1 MSNQRTSRT
10 SFRALLAR
18 IPFRLSLITISV
30 SAVLSGCGGGGGG
43 GGGARNPFYIVS
55 DLSNADAAHARG
67 ITGAGV
73 TVGVVDTDFNVAAPE
88 LTGRITKD
96 VYSPPSGNTPGG
108 FVGGS
113 GNGNP
118 HGTEVAEALGGTN
131 TGIAPDVRIYGIAA
145 GTSDNEVQLNT
156 AIYDRLYNSGVR
168 IFNQSNLVGSI
179 AAPSD
184 SATYNNIYQPFVSKG
199 GLFVWATGNDRSSQ
213 PSMTAG
219 LPALYPN
226 LQTGWL
232 AVTAV
237 NAVGGAEG
245 FSRADT
251 TPGVISSYANRC
263 GVAAN
268 WCLAAPGDFVSPTAG
283 RRVYGTSF
291 AVPVVTGALAL
302 VQQVYPWMNA
312 DLLRQTIL
320 STATSM
326 NDTAT
331 YGWGLLNAG
340 KAVDGPAL
348 FAQSLALGP
357 NVSVSFDGMS
367 STFSNDIGGD
377 AGLIKGGTGTL
388 TLSGIDTYS
397 GNSRVTNGTL
407 NVTGS
412 VSSGVQIDAAGN
424 LSGAGGQVGGNVT
437 NNGRLSNTGA
447 GLTINGNYTGSAT
460 SVFANDINSTLVVGG
475 TATLSNSH
483 LVATVPTGSGN
494 ATSYVTAQASNTPKT
509 VLTAGTIV
517 NTFGDVGFQTVG
529 TAFPPLLTARVTYTA
544 KDVDLTISRV
554 STTAVATQAFAGDAT
569 RTNTAANVEQAMLI
583 ADASAVANPGSALL
597 TSAAAL
603 QQTASI
609 AALGDVLDSLSGQIH
624 ASSQALTFQQ
634 SQTVNRALSDRM
646 ALLGNQDKQ
655 VTTGLWG
662 ATFGAS
668 GKLAQSGY
676 ATADTGMWGGQFGGD
691 TRLGEHAIVGAAL
704 SYSDSEANF
713 DRLGG
718 AAKGRD
724 VGVSLYGR
732 YAIPAADAAGNS
744 KAYVAGR
751 VGAATVSSTVN
762 RVALAG
768 AEVENL
774 QSTHT
779 DRMLSAYVETGYSMN
794 LSANALVTPFAGIS
808 YDHLRRSAFAESGG
822 SFGLVADSRN
832 YRKWAGQLGVRAESD
847 FNWFAGHSTV
857 QTYAAWQH
865 AMTDG
870 NLDLQAAFAAA
881 SGSNF
886 TVQGIGLERNT
897 GWAGIGIST
906 AINRRV
912 SWYANYD
919 AQFGRGGL
927 LNNLLLLGVRIKLD

>member
-1 MSNQRTSRT
+1 M
-10 SFRALLAR
+10 
-18 IPFRLSLITISV
+18 SV

-43 GGGARNPFYIVS
+43 ALNPGAGASSFS
-55 DLSNADAAHARG
+55 DLSNAGAAHARG

-88 LTGRITKD
+88 LAGRITKD
-96 VYSPPSGNTPGG
+96 VYSPASGNTPGG

-131 TGIAPDVRIYGIAA
+131 TGIAPDVRIYGIAS
-145 GTSDNEVQLNT
+145 GTTGNSLQLNT
-156 AIYDRLYNSGVR
+156 DIYDRLYNSGVR
-168 IFNQSNLVGSI
+168 IFNQSNVYGSI
-179 AAPSD
+179 AAPTN

-199 GLFVWATGNDRSSQ
+199 GLFVWATGNDFSSQ

-219 LPALYPN
+219 LPALYPS

-237 NAVGGAEG
+237 NAIGAGQG
-245 FSRADT
+245 FSGADT
-251 TPGVISSYANRC
+251 APGLISSYANRC

-268 WCLAAPGDFVSPTAG
+268 WCLAAPGDFFSPTAG
-283 RRVYGTSF
+283 SRVYGTSF
-291 AVPVVTGALAL
+291 AVPAVTGALAL

-320 STATSM
+320 STATNM
-326 NDTAT
+326 GDTAT

-340 KAVDGPAL
+340 KAIDGPAL
-348 FAQSLALGP
+348 FAQRLALGS
-357 NVSVSFDGMS
+357 NVNVNFDGMS
-367 STFSNDIGGD
+367 STFRNDIGGD
-377 AGLIKGGTGTL
+377 AGLVKSGTGNL
-388 TLSGIDTYS
+388 TLSGNNTYS
-397 GNSRVTNGTL
+397 GNSRISNGTL

-412 VSSGVQIDAAGN
+412 VRSSVQIDAAGN
-424 LSGAGGQVGGNVT
+424 LSGDGGQIGGNVS
-437 NNGRLSNTGA
+437 NSGRLSNTGA
-447 GLTINGNYTGSAT
+447 GLTIQGNYTGSAT
-460 SVFANDINSTLVVGG
+460 SILANDINSTLVVGG
-475 TATLSNSH
+475 TATLGNSH

-494 ATSYVTAQASNTPKT
+494 ATNYVTAQASNIPKT
-509 VLTAGTIV
+509 VLSAGAIV

-529 TAFPPLLTARVTYTA
+529 TAFPPLLAAQVTYTA
-544 KDVDLTISRV
+544 REVGLTISRA
-554 STTAVATQAFAGDAT
+554 STTSVAAQAFAGDAT
-569 RTNTAANVEQAMLI
+569 RINTAVNVEQAMQI
-583 ADASAVANPGSALL
+583 ADASAAANPNGSPLL

-603 QQTASI
+603 QQTANI

-634 SQTVNRALSDRM
+634 SQAVNRALSDRM
-646 ALLGNQDKQ
+646 ALLGNPDKSA
-655 VTTGLWG
+655 TTGFWG
-662 ATFGAS
+662 ATFGTS
-668 GKLAQSGY
+668 GKLVQSGY
-676 ATADTGMWGGQFGGD
+676 ATGDTGMWGGQFGVD

-724 VGVSLYGR
+724 VSVSLYGR
-732 YAIPAADAAGNS
+732 YAIPAADASANS
-744 KAYVAGR
+744 NVYVAGR
-751 VGAATVSSTVN
+751 LGAATVSSNVN

-774 QSTHT
+774 ESKHT
-779 DRMLSAYVETGYSMN
+779 DRMLSAYVETGYAMS
-794 LSANALVTPFAGIS
+794 LSANALLTPFAGIS
-808 YDHLRRSAFAESGG
+808 YDHLRRGAFAESGG
-822 SFGLVADSRN
+822 SFGLVADSQN
-832 YRKWAGQLGVRAESD
+832 YQQWAAQFGVRTESD
-847 FNWFAGHSTV
+847 FNWFAGRSTL
-857 QTYAAWQH
+857 QTYAAWRH
-865 AMTDG
+865 AMNDG
-870 NLDLQAAFAAA
+870 KLDLQAAFAAA
-881 SGSNF
+881 PGSNF
-886 TVQGIGLERNT
+886 TVQGIGLARNT

-919 AQFGRGGL
+919 AQFGHDGL
-927 LNNLLLLGVRIKLD
+927 LNNLLLLGIRIKLD

>member
-1 MSNQRTSRT
+1 M
-10 SFRALLAR
+10 
-18 IPFRLSLITISV
+18 SV

-43 GGGARNPFYIVS
+43 SGGARTTSFIAS

-88 LTGRITKD
+88 LAGRITKD
-96 VYSPPSGNTPGG
+96 VYSPASGNTPGG
-108 FVGGS
+108 FIGGS

-131 TGIAPDVRIYGIAA
+131 TGVAPGVRIYGIAS
-145 GTSDNEVQLNT
+145 GTTGNNLQLNT

-168 IFNQSNLVGSI
+168 IFNQSNTVGSI
-179 AAPSD
+179 ATPSN
-184 SATYNNIYQPFVSKG
+184 SATYNNIYQPFVAKG

-219 LPALYPN
+219 LPALYPS

-237 NAVGGAEG
+237 NAVGGGQG
-245 FSRADT
+245 FSSADT

-291 AVPVVTGALAL
+291 AVPAVTGTLAL

-326 NDTAT
+326 GDTAT

-340 KAVDGPAL
+340 KAIDGPAL
-348 FAQSLALGP
+348 FAQSLALGS
-357 NVSVSFDGMS
+357 NVNVSFDGMS
-367 STFSNDIGGD
+367 STFRNDIGGD
-377 AGLIKGGTGTL
+377 AGLVKSGTGNL
-388 TLSGIDTYS
+388 TLSGNNTYS
-397 GNSRVTNGTL
+397 GNSRISNGTL
-407 NVTGS
+407 NITGS
-412 VSSGVQIDAAGN
+412 VRSGVQIDAAGN
-424 LSGAGGQVGGNVT
+424 LSGDGGQIGGNVS
-437 NNGRLSNTGA
+437 NSGRLSNTGK
-447 GLTINGNYTGSAT
+447 GLTIAGNYTGTAT
-460 SVFANDINSTLVVGG
+460 SILANDINSRLVVGG
-475 TATLSNSH
+475 TAALGNSH

-494 ATSYVTAQASNTPKT
+494 ATNYVTAQASNTPKT
-509 VLTAGTIV
+509 ILTAGAVV
-517 NTFGDVGFQTVG
+517 NTFGDIGFQTVG
-529 TAFPPLLTARVTYTA
+529 TAFPPLLAAQVNYA
-544 KDVDLTISRV
+544 PKEVNLTISRV
-554 STTAVATQAFAGDAT
+554 STTSVATQAFAGDAT

-583 ADASAVANPGSALL
+583 ADASAAANPNGSALL

-603 QQTASI
+603 QQTANI
-609 AALGDVLDSLSGQIH
+609 AALGDALDSLSGQIH

-646 ALLGNQDKQ
+646 ALLGNQNKQ
-655 VTTGLWG
+655 TTTGLWG
-662 ATFGAS
+662 ATFGTS

-676 ATADTGMWGGQFGGD
+676 ASGDTGMWGGQFGVD
-691 TRLGEHAIVGAAL
+691 TRLGEHVIAGAAL
-704 SYSDSEANF
+704 SYSDSKASF

-718 AAKGRD
+718 VAKGRD
-724 VGVSLYGR
+724 VSVSVYGR
-732 YAIPAADAAGNS
+732 YAIPATDAAGNS
-744 KAYVAGR
+744 NAYVAGR
-751 VGAATVSSTVN
+751 IGAATVSSTVN

-774 QSTHT
+774 QGEHT
-779 DRMLSAYVETGYSMN
+779 DRMLSAYAETGYSMK
-794 LSANALVTPFAGIS
+794 LSDNALLTPFAGIS
-808 YDHLRRSAFAESGG
+808 YDHLRRGAFAESGG
-822 SFGLVADSRN
+822 SFGLVADSQN
-832 YRKWAGQLGVRAESD
+832 YRQWVGQLGVRAESD
-847 FNWFAGHSTV
+847 FNWFAGRSTM

-865 AMTDG
+865 AMT
-870 NLDLQAAFAAA
+870 NVKLDLQAAFAAA
-881 SGSNF
+881 PGSNF
-886 TVQGIGLERNT
+886 TVQGIGLARNT
-897 GWAGIGIST
+897 GWSGVGIST

-919 AQFGRGGL
+919 VQFGRGGL